1 MVDWARNSEDRV
13 VIPKSIFT
21 PVSSKGKYEDN
32 LGFKQRILIKSFN
45 KRLKHVAFSIQSHF
59 YFFLTFASV

>member
-32 LGFKQRILIKSFN
+32 LGFEQRILIKSFN
-45 KRLKHVAFSIQSHF
+45 KTPGINLDILNNLKTVCIHYSN
-59 YFFLTFASV
+59 L